1 MIRSVSSRV
10 SSPGMCMRC
19 EPSCAAIRRP
29 AWSCIRRVKKPLNA
43 SSLASRS
50 ALKPAASAPQRT
62 SIARSKCPNST
73 SKSIQ
78 FFWPLKRI
86 CQSPST
92 WPPSAIGSR
101 ISATVGFRRAAFLD
115 IAPSSLSSTR
125 SREWLSGR
133 VRLEERP
140 GRIHPVDGLG
150 HRAVEVVDEAQ
161 DPLLQVFQRAEAGP
175 PQQFPDQDAEPDL
188 YLVQPR
194 AVLGRVHE
202 PDPVAGVAQELC
214 PARL

>member
-1 MIRSVSSRV
+1 TTTATGNRPGRAGGGLATA
-10 SSPGMCMRC
+10 SP
-19 EPSCAAIRRP
+19 
-29 AWSCIRRVKKPLNA
+29 
-43 SSLASRS
+43 
-50 ALKPAASAPQRT
+50 
-62 SIARSKCPNST
+62 
-73 SKSIQ
+73 
-78 FFWPLKRI
+78 
-86 CQSPST
+86 
-92 WPPSAIGSR
+92 
-101 ISATVGFRRAAFLD
+101 
-115 IAPSSLSSTR
+115 R

-214 PARL
+214 PARLRLQHPAL

>member
-1 MIRSVSSRV
+1 MP
-10 SSPGMCMRC
+10 SPRWSHASTARAWPRC
-19 EPSCAAIRRP
+19 VRATAA
-29 AWSCIRRVKKPLNA
+29 AGG
-43 SSLASRS
+43 
-50 ALKPAASAPQRT
+50 AP
-62 SIARSKCPNST
+62 
-73 SKSIQ
+73 
-78 FFWPLKRI
+78 
-86 CQSPST
+86 
-92 WPPSAIGSR
+92 
-101 ISATVGFRRAAFLD
+101 
-115 IAPSSLSSTR
+115 STR